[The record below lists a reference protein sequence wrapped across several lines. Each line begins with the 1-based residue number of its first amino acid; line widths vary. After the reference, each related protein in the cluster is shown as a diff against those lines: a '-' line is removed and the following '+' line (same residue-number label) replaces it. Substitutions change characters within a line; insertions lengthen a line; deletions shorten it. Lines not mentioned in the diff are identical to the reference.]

1 MVHRFLVS
9 VSFVCCVLIIASF
22 AFFAVDQVSGAS
34 NQQVAQIAGGSPTPP
49 SNHVHHAGLRRF
61 VDSAASDL
69 TYPFHSLVQSSSQ
82 WANQL
87 LLLILGLAVYGVGV
101 GYLARYSSGLP

>member
-1 MVHRFLVS
+1 MIHRFLVT

-34 NQQVAQIAGGSPTPP
+34 SQQVAELSSPTPSSP
-49 SNHVHHAGLRRF
+49 SKHVHRAALRRF
-61 VDSAASDL
+61 VDTAATDL
-69 TYPFHSLVQSSSQ
+69 TYPFHSLVRSSSE

-87 LLLILGLAVYGVGV
+87 LFLVLGLTVYGVGL
-101 GYLARYSSGLP
+101 GYLARYSSGMP

>member
-9 VSFVCCVLIIASF
+9 ISFVCCALIIASF

-34 NQQVAQIAGGSPTPP
+34 SQQVAELSSPVPNSP
-49 SNHVHHAGLRRF
+49 SNHVHHGAFRRF
-61 VDSAASDL
+61 IESAATDL
-69 TYPFHSLVQSSSQ
+69 TYPFHSLARSSSE
-82 WANQL
+82 WANEL
-87 LLLILGLAVYGVGV
+87 LLLVLGLTIYGVGL

>member
-1 MVHRFLVS
+1 MVHRLLVS

-49 SNHVHHAGLRRF
+49 SKAVHHSALRRF
-61 VDSAASDL
+61 VDGAAKDL
-69 TYPFHSLVQSSSQ
+69 TYPFHSFAQSSSD
-82 WANQL
+82 WGNQL
-87 LLLILGLAVYGVGV
+87 LLLVLGLAVYGVGL
-101 GYLARYSSGLP
+101 GYLARFSSGLP